1 MTTTKI
7 TDHTVQALARRAGRD
22 MDKPNIALLISAF
35 SDQIQETEDAWFQ
48 LFEER
53 SIDNGIGQQLD
64 DLGVIVGQPRNGE
77 ADVDYRRFLR
87 TRIAVNN
94 SDGLINDLI
103 RVGRGVIN
111 DESLTILMVPGTNA
125 QITMKIES
133 GSISS
138 GTATILIDFLR
149 DTVSGG
155 VRIILHHLTTTEA
168 LSFTFTDAASHP
180 DISVQS
186 GFESVALPG
195 TGGLLASVLE

>member
-1 MTTTKI
+1 MTTTKT

-53 SIDNGIGQQLD
+53 SIDNGVGQQLD
-64 DLGVIVGQPRNGE
+64 DIGVIVAQPRNGE
-77 ADVDYRRFLR
+77 ADVDYRRFLKA
-87 TRIAVNN
+87 RIATNN

-111 DESLTILMVPGTNA
+111 DASLTILMVPGTNA
-125 QITMKIES
+125 TITMKVES

-149 DTVSGG
+149 DAVSGG
-155 VRIILHHLTTTEA
+155 VRIILHHLTTTEDA
-168 LSFTFTDAASHP
+168 SFTFIDAADHP
-180 DISVQS
+180 LVDAAR
-186 GFESVALPG
+186 GFEDVASPG
-195 TGGLLASVLE
+195 TGGLLAAVLE